1 MRRKSRA
8 FSTRLLS
15 IALCCLSVAACD
27 ESQKSRDKGQ
37 DAASNQAKRMIDE
50 DTALLKD
57 LDRAGPELERRLL
70 QSVKVDDGVVLVRDP
85 VLGKVFSHVLPT
97 SSPWVISCGSGLS
110 IVFGTSVSGDGSS
123 VGNDVELTLAT
134 GYINQDKCAILAPR
148 LGKRLKTLLQGP
160 LHSP

>member
-1 MRRKSRA
+1 
-8 FSTRLLS
+8 
-15 IALCCLSVAACD
+15 
-27 ESQKSRDKGQ
+27 
-37 DAASNQAKRMIDE
+37 MIDE

-134 GYINQDKCAILAPR
+134 GYVNQDNCAILAPQ
-148 LGKRLKTLLQGP
+148 LGKRLKALLQEP